1 MDYQKYVM
9 EIVIFYLKKY
19 DILLSSED
27 LLKQKYFKIKIINK
41 NIRTPNIIELMKRLI
56 ISQINKHRITY
67 ILESE
72 SSNKNSLKYYL

>member
-41 NIRTPNIIELMKRLI
+41 KLELLI
-56 ISQINKHRITY
+56 LLN
-67 ILESE
+67 
-72 SSNKNSLKYYL
+72 